1 MELSGSA
8 KSVAN
13 MICDFTSSSIPQQ
26 MLRFSLPFMFSNVLQ
41 IVYSLIDMAV
51 VGQYVGKE
59 GRAAVSIASEVC
71 NFMTMSCMG
80 RSTGGQVYISQ
91 LIGAGRKKELNR
103 TIGTL
108 FAMIE
113 FFRRYMAWHFCVT
126 ADISWPLF
134 PIVFSP
140 HA

>member
-1 MELSGSA
+1 MRLHIGQHPA
-8 KSVAN
+8 AN
-13 MICDFTSSSIPQQ
+13 APVLASLHVFQCAANRLFARRYGCRRPICW
-26 MLRFSLPFMFSNVLQ
+26 
-41 IVYSLIDMAV
+41 
-51 VGQYVGKE
+51 E
-59 GRAAVSIASEVC
+59 GRPRGGFDRKRGLQFYDDVLHGGA
-71 NFMTMSCMG
+71 
-80 RSTGGQVYISQ
+80 TGGQVYISQ

-140 HA
+140 RA